1 MEYPSKYDFFMKFKA
16 LFSENERFMD
26 YVLIETS
33 KNFKTA
39 TRVSPD
45 KLLGMKLTDIVLE
58 IYDSI
63 LDLKEFHYHMLPKTR
78 RKFDHYVKEE
88 NRLYTV
94 SIFSDEN
101 DYLLMVYTDITNI
114 KNNTLPAD
122 EEELLKKTV

>member
-58 IYDSI
+58 IDDSI